1 MIIKESELRSII
13 KKCIKNCL
21 NEGYSSKLHQE
32 EIINIAKEMYNE
44 LFVNGKSSYQM
55 KYQTQI
61 DEKSWRSYTLNCQ
74 FGKKENA
81 YANRSG
87 ITIIVTPETQL
98 NTIVKLLMHEFTH
111 IFDREKYKETGFDDD
126 DLYIGV
132 KDLYDIPESILEIIY
147 HLWIPTEFNA
157 FQTTYDFEDENF
169 NAMFERF
176 MGYIQE
182 AYELPTTK
190 SNYWQDDYASKWE
203 NIRGAVKKHIPTRY
217 QKCDVDTFKKYF
229 VTHSMDLLKKLVK
242 KWNGDQNV
250 NFMK

>member
-81 YANRSG
+81 DN
-87 ITIIVTPETQL
+87 
-98 NTIVKLLMHEFTH
+98 
-111 IFDREKYKETGFDDD
+111 
-126 DLYIGV
+126 
-132 KDLYDIPESILEIIY
+132 
-147 HLWIPTEFNA
+147 
-157 FQTTYDFEDENF
+157 
-169 NAMFERF
+169 
-176 MGYIQE
+176 
-182 AYELPTTK
+182 
-190 SNYWQDDYASKWE
+190 
-203 NIRGAVKKHIPTRY
+203 
-217 QKCDVDTFKKYF
+217 
-229 VTHSMDLLKKLVK
+229 HSRHC
-242 KWNGDQNV
+242 QY
-250 NFMK
+250 

>member
-1 MIIKESELRSII
+1 MIIKESKLRSII
-13 KKCIKNCL
+13 KDAIKRQL

-32 EIINIAKEMYNE
+32 EIIEIAKEMYNA

-55 KYQTQI
+55 KYQIPI
-61 DEKSWRSYTLNCQ
+61 DKKSWYSYTLICQ

-81 YANRSG
+81 YTNRSG
-87 ITIIVTPETQL
+87 ITIIVTHETSL

-111 IFDREKYKETGFDDD
+111 IFDKLKYKETGFNDN
-126 DLYIGV
+126 DLYTGIEN
-132 KDLYDIPESILEIIY
+132 LYDIPASILDIIY

-157 FQTTYDFEDENF
+157 FQTTYDFNDENF

-176 MGYIQE
+176 MGYIQK

-190 SNYWQDDYASKWE
+190 SVNWQDNYAAKWE
-203 NIRGAVKKHIPTRY
+203 NIRNALKKHIPTRY

-229 VTHSMDLLKKLVK
+229 VNHSLYLLNKFVK
-242 KWNGDQNV
+242 KWNGEQNV
-250 NFMK
+250 NFV